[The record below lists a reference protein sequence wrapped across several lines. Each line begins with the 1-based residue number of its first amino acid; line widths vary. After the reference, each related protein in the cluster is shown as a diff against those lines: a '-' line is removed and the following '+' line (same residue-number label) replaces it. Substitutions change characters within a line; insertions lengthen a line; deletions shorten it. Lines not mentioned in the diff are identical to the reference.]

1 MSFLACFVIL
11 IWVMWVLIFC
21 FSFNFNIFQRASLF
35 SKFSLH
41 ISVPSHLWFA
51 LVSSVC
57 VCVCVYTF
65 MAQTLFL
72 ALSIILCLKAILK
85 WFSVEIIPSFNHTK
99 KITVSLKASFSRTYA
114 YTFHVALNIN
124 VFVTYNLSFTS

>member
-1 MSFLACFVIL
+1 
-11 IWVMWVLIFC
+11 
-21 FSFNFNIFQRASLF
+21 
-35 SKFSLH
+35 
-41 ISVPSHLWFA
+41 
-51 LVSSVC
+51 
-57 VCVCVYTF
+57 